1 MLKIKEMNQEITT
14 KQKNVRNILYLV
26 MLLLLVFKFIFF
38 EYLNLLPIY
47 LTRGIEAAT
56 LVLMFLVA
64 KKNNI
69 INKSSSVFY
78 IILAIVFAILFMS
91 RNSPIEN
98 N

>member
-26 MLLLLVFKFIFF
+26 MLLLLVFKYIFF

-47 LTRGIEAAT
+47 LTRGIEVAT

-78 IILAIVFAILFMS
+78 IILAIVFAILFMF
-91 RNSPIEN
+91 RNSPIGN

>member
-1 MLKIKEMNQEITT
+1 MNQDLTT

-26 MLLLLVFKFIFF
+26 ILLLLVFKYIFF

-47 LTRGIEAAT
+47 LTKGIEVAT
-56 LVLMFLVA
+56 LVIIFLVA

-69 INKSSSVFY
+69 INKSSSVFF
-78 IILAIVFAILFMS
+78 ILVAIAFVILFMF
-91 RNSPIEN
+91 RNSPIGN

>member
-1 MLKIKEMNQEITT
+1 MNQELTS

-26 MLLLLVFKFIFF
+26 MFLLLFLKYIFF

-47 LTRGIEAAT
+47 LTRGIEVST
-56 LVLMFLVA
+56 LVIMFLVA

-69 INKSSSVFY
+69 INKSTSVFY
-78 IILAIVFAILFMS
+78 VLLAIAFVIQFMF
-91 RNSPIEN
+91 RNSPIGN